1 MMLVFFFF
9 RVYVAL
15 DKIDYM
21 VEIAIMHLP

>member
-1 MMLVFFFF
+1 MIYIYIYF